1 MKHAKL
7 SILVALLGIL
17 FLGYINW
24 LVWDTLTTY
33 NENAVSEMAPHL
45 VVTPRVFKISALIIG
60 LIGIFFGIK
69 GVKIN
74 KKISVLGIVLSI
86 LVCIF
91 SFVPFWYF
99 FV

>member
-1 MKHAKL
+1 MKHSIL
-7 SILVALLGIL
+7 SIVIAILGFVFII
-17 FLGYINW
+17 YINW
-24 LVWDTLTTY
+24 LVWDTFTSY
-33 NENAVSEMAPHL
+33 NQNSLDEMSPQL
-45 VVTPRVFKISALIIG
+45 VITPRVFKISALIIG

-69 GVKIN
+69 GMKIN
-74 KKISVLGIVLSI
+74 KKRSMLGIVLSA